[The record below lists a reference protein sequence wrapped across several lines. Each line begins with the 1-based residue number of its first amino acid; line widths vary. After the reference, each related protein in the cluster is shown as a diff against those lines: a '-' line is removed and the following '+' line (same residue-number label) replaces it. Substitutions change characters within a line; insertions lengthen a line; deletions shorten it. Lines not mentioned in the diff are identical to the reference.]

1 MKHQKTIEQKVIS
14 FIKKNN
20 LISNAK
26 NVLIGLSGGADSVF
40 ALHFF
45 NKFSK
50 KYNIEIAAIHVN
62 HNLRGKES
70 ENDEIFCRKICK
82 ELRVKLYNSS
92 VNVSSFAKKNKK
104 SIEEAARILRY
115 REFTKVVKVS
125 NSDLVV
131 TAHNNDDNTET
142 VLLNI
147 VSGAGLN
154 GISGIPLKRE
164 NIVRP
169 FICISKDDII
179 KYLLESKLKFVE
191 DSSNKN
197 LNFKRN
203 FFRYKIIPE
212 LKKNVNPSIDDVIL
226 NSSDVFKNQGKIIE
240 YFISQIIE
248 SSLIKNKDGLF
259 LSISEIKKYPEEVLG
274 EVFKTILISN
284 FGMEFSYN
292 HYEKLR
298 NLLVSQVGSWVEL
311 GNKIIAYRER
321 GKILFLKE
329 NNRIKSQ
336 SEVEIGQKIK
346 FDKIKLEIKIIRR
359 LPKNFK
365 KGGNI
370 EFIAADNIK
379 NNLVLR
385 PWKIGDRIQLLG
397 MKGTKKV
404 SDVLT
409 DLKIPS
415 YERKSKLVLLNKNE
429 IVWIVGLRISEKYKI
444 NSKTKNII
452 KLCLS

>member
-26 NVLIGLSGGADSVF
+26 NLLIGLSGGADSVF

-70 ENDEIFCRKICK
+70 ENDEIFCRKFCK
-82 ELRVKLYNSS
+82 ELGVKLYNSS
-92 VNVSSFAKKNKK
+92 VDVSSFAKKNKK

-115 REFTKVVKVS
+115 REFAKVVKVS

-169 FICISKDDII
+169 FICLSKDDII
-179 KYLLESKLKFVE
+179 KYLIESKIKFVE

-203 FFRYKIIPE
+203 FFRYKI
-212 LKKNVNPSIDDVIL
+212 
-226 NSSDVFKNQGKIIE
+226 
-240 YFISQIIE
+240 
-248 SSLIKNKDGLF
+248 
-259 LSISEIKKYPEEVLG
+259 
-274 EVFKTILISN
+274 
-284 FGMEFSYN
+284 
-292 HYEKLR
+292 
-298 NLLVSQVGSWVEL
+298 
-311 GNKIIAYRER
+311 
-321 GKILFLKE
+321 
-329 NNRIKSQ
+329 
-336 SEVEIGQKIK
+336 
-346 FDKIKLEIKIIRR
+346 
-359 LPKNFK
+359 
-365 KGGNI
+365 
-370 EFIAADNIK
+370 
-379 NNLVLR
+379 
-385 PWKIGDRIQLLG
+385 
-397 MKGTKKV
+397 
-404 SDVLT
+404 
-409 DLKIPS
+409 
-415 YERKSKLVLLNKNE
+415 
-429 IVWIVGLRISEKYKI
+429 
-444 NSKTKNII
+444 
-452 KLCLS
+452 